1 MAVLLTKQAKSDL
14 CAQTHLA
21 LPPSQLL
28 DSAPHPARGAA
39 QGRPKCHPTF
49 SAVAADSPAPS
60 RLQRR
65 RQVLCRRH
73 DSPWCGQLHR
83 EAANTCQQCQR
94 TIWARQNASMVQHA
108 PAALKKTRAF
118 FHALIRPVVRAYQS
132 GGTMTPSAS
141 SAKKPVC
148 PVPSPRTLRGRCSLV
163 TAALNTAV
171 PPSAC
176 SRPS

>member
-1 MAVLLTKQAKSDL
+1 MCPDTSRAASFTATRLRSSSCSRSRTRPTQISSDI
-14 CAQTHLA
+14 
-21 LPPSQLL
+21 
-28 DSAPHPARGAA
+28 
-39 QGRPKCHPTF
+39 F
-49 SAVAADSPAPS
+49 SGGSGQSSSESVAAATSGPLQTS
-60 RLQRR
+60 RLAMMRATAPR
-65 RQVLCRRH
+65 SCKYLPTVLEDYLGKAERKHGTACSSR
-73 DSPWCGQLHR
+73 
-83 EAANTCQQCQR
+83 
-94 TIWARQNASMVQHA
+94 
-108 PAALKKTRAF
+108 LKKTRAF

-132 GGTMTPSAS
+132 GGIMTPSAS